1 MGCEDALQHLLNY
14 LFPNIFEISPHV
26 INAVMEGIEGLRVA
40 LGPGRILLYTLQGL
54 FHPARRVRDVYW
66 KIYNNM
72 YLGAQDGLVA
82 VYPSF
87 PDDPKTGNTYR
98 RYELE
103 LMMWGLYKF
112 QGKWGTITSRASQ
125 LKLTHEHIQRTKV
138 QLQSIISV
146 KIQKINIKNPF

>member
-1 MGCEDALQHLLNY
+1 MGSPKLLVSSRIVPKFYVKSTVCKFLKLLYEHVFSISSSVTSAADQLEDALQHLLNY

-40 LGPGRILLYTLQGL
+40 LGAGRILLYTLQGM

-72 YLGAQDGLVA
+72 YLGAQDSLVA
-82 VYPSF
+82 VYPTF
-87 PDDPKTGNTYR
+87 QDDPKTGNTYR

-103 LMMWGLYKF
+103 LMM
-112 QGKWGTITSRASQ
+112 
-125 LKLTHEHIQRTKV
+125 
-138 QLQSIISV
+138 
-146 KIQKINIKNPF
+146 

>member
-54 FHPARRVRDVYW
+54 FHPARRVREVYW

-72 YLGAQDGLVA
+72 YLGAQDSLVA
-82 VYPSF
+82 IYPTF

-98 RYELE
+98 RHELD
-103 LMMWGLYKF
+103 LMM
-112 QGKWGTITSRASQ
+112 
-125 LKLTHEHIQRTKV
+125 
-138 QLQSIISV
+138 
-146 KIQKINIKNPF
+146 